1 MFNYYILRQNSDKT
15 YNIEM
20 TGIFQGTQLRYN
32 TKIRTTKSNWDKK
45 KMRSKDPILG
55 DDINQRLKEMDDRG
69 NLYLLKTT
77 QPDNKEFCAFM
88 RGEFEVKKT
97 ERKLTLIEKIDSFI
111 NNVGKRVNMDGEKI
125 CESRVRLY
133 HSFGRTLTSYLKDH
147 RDADGMNAKMVDEF
161 RALLVA
167 KGLSPNTIKGRFRM
181 LHTIMDGV
189 GAPIE
194 LGGLNLKGSKVENI
208 VLSQEEVDAITDYR
222 CDSLRLQNVVDLF
235 TIGVYT
241 GLRFSDF
248 SQLKEAQ
255 IEEDNIIALHQKKT
269 GRLVRIPLHPKV
281 SEVITERG
289 IPRPISGQKFNNYL
303 REVAKY
309 AGVDSRVEI
318 KRIRGGKR
326 EIVNKEKWELIS
338 SHTCRRTFAT
348 LLYKKGV
355 NPKLIMMLTGHRQLN
370 TFMNYIVVDNQDAIE
385 AVRAVW

>member
-1 MFNYYILRQNSDKT
+1 MRKNLDKT

-20 TGIFQGTQLRYN
+20 TGIFNGVQLRYN

-45 KMRSKDPILG
+45 KMRSKDPVLG
-55 DDINQRLKEMDDRG
+55 EDINKRLKEMDDLG
-69 NLYLLKTT
+69 SKYLLTT
-77 QPDNKEFCAFM
+77 KSPDNKEFCQFM
-88 RGEFEVKKT
+88 RGEYEKPVT
-97 ERKLTLIEKIDSFI
+97 RKVSLVEKINSFI
-111 NNVGKRVNMDGEKI
+111 GGVGKRVNMDGEKI

-133 HSFGRTLTSYLKDH
+133 NSFGRTLTSFLKNYK
-147 RDADGMNAKMVDEF
+147 DAEGMNAKMAEEF
-161 RALLVA
+161 RALLVQ
-167 KGLSPNTIKGRFRM
+167 KGLAPNTIKGRFRM

-189 GAPIE
+189 GAPID
-194 LGGLNLKGSKVENI
+194 LDGVNLKGSKVENI
-208 VLSQEEVDAITDYR
+208 VLSQDEVDAITDYR

-255 IEEDNIIALHQKKT
+255 IEADNVIALHQKKT

-281 SEVITERG
+281 SEVLTERG

-309 AGVDSRVEI
+309 AGVNSKVEI